1 MKKIFIKY
9 REFENGLIKEK
20 QVRGKIIQENEIYFI
35 AEYTINGKKETRAIP
50 IEDVHYSPHVI
61 EYGA

>member
-20 QVRGKIIQENEIYFI
+20 QVRGKVIQENETYVI

-50 IEDVHYSPHVI
+50 I
-61 EYGA
+61 